1 MWLNSCVGI
10 AMADTTELGD
20 ALPGFVLWPGIEGER
35 GNRLCV
41 LISDVHCTDCTVGNQ
56 TASENDWR
64 QFFEQLEFA
73 AGNPGEEKHPAR
85 GGRARQ
91 VDELILVLNGDVIDL
106 IRSSRWA
113 EAGVYPWHRDHP
125 RFSTIV
131 LDIMREIVR
140 IHADQRSQEG
150 TRPYTGFF
158 YWMQQSLARLRDR
171 GIVVTIVPVMGNH
184 DKELQVVAEARRMF
198 YERCLG
204 ITAQEITQDYR
215 RWVAAQLGTPPDDP
229 YPRLPFYFADAGL
242 RLLATHGQWRD
253 QDNARATRLWNPLQ
267 GWAPQR
273 WREEQYRA
281 FTEPCFGDTVAAGML
296 SRFIW
301 SVAAFV
307 DHSTASGSR
316 LCNLLNEMDLY
327 RPSVRA
333 VVRLLQESRGM
344 ARQSREARG
353 LHKRLVDCFR
363 DCLRAWLAHAATHD
377 SAWGST
383 RLGLFVLSCFSR
395 LRIYRIE
402 IWLMQLMAKAQEPE
416 SSIALHRLLA
426 LPAFRPEYRALGLRL
441 HVEGHTHVALEEDVQ
456 FGRRRRSARKH
467 GKAGGERNN
476 FTYINLGAW
485 RDRIVPK
492 RNRGFRRRGMGR
504 ALFVFDLARDAR
516 EYRQCPDSRPP
527 DRYRF
532 YVRDTTS
539 WSDGKDSL

>member
-1 MWLNSCVGI
+1 
-10 AMADTTELGD
+10 MADANRPSD
-20 ALPGFVLWPGIEGER
+20 ALPGFVLWPGGEGER

-56 TASENDWR
+56 TASENDWQR
-64 QFFEQLEFA
+64 FFEQLEFA
-73 AGNPGEEKHPAR
+73 ASNPYEEANCAYA
-85 GGRARQ
+85 GRARQ
-91 VDELILVLNGDVIDL
+91 VDELILVLNGDIIDL

-113 EAGVYPWHRDHP
+113 EAGVYPWHRSHP
-125 RFSTIV
+125 RFAAIV

-140 IHADQRSQEG
+140 IHADQRSREA
-150 TRPYTGFF
+150 RLYTGFF
-158 YWMQQSLARLRDR
+158 YWMRRCIARLRAR
-171 GIVVTIVPVMGNH
+171 GMAVTVIPVAGNH

-204 ITAQEITQDYR
+204 ITARDITQDYR
-215 RWVAAQLGTPPDDP
+215 GWVAAQLGTPPDDP

-242 RLLATHGQWRD
+242 RLLATHGHWRD
-253 QDNARATRLWNPLQ
+253 QDNTRATHLWNPLQ

-281 FTEPCFGDTVAAGML
+281 FTEPCFGDTVVAGML

-301 SVAAFV
+301 SAAAFV
-307 DHSTASGSR
+307 DRSTASGSR
-316 LCNLLNEMDLY
+316 LCKLLNEMDLY

-333 VVRLLQESRGM
+333 VVRLLQESRRM
-344 ARQSREARG
+344 ARQNSEARG
-353 LHKRLVDCFR
+353 LHERLVDCFR
-363 DCLRAWLAHAATHD
+363 DCLRAWLAHAATRD

-383 RLGLFVLSCFSR
+383 RLGLFGLSCLSR

-402 IWLMQLMAKAQEPE
+402 FWLMQLMAKAQEPE
-416 SSIALHRLLA
+416 SSIARCRLLT

-456 FGRRRRSARKH
+456 FGRYRRQVRRH
-467 GKAGGERNN
+467 GKADGDRNN

-492 RNRGFRRRGMGR
+492 RNRGFRRRGTGR
-504 ALFVFDLARDAR
+504 ALFVFDLARADR
-516 EYRQCPDSRPP
+516 ECRDGHDSRPR
-527 DRYRF
+527 DHYRF
-532 YVRDTTS
+532 YVWDTTS